1 MLLSSGLG
9 VIRCCL
15 TKTKDMWVNFRGI
28 PEPPGLNDITIQ
40 RVNSFE
46 LRRYRH
52 NVADLL
58 RLLEYLHMSPLQ
70 WHCTLYEHTEIL
82 VVYCFLYSHLVFC
95 LFQTMQFFYLQGKM
109 GLVGKISQ

>member
-58 RLLEYLHMSPLQ
+58 DSWNIYICHP
-70 WHCTLYEHTEIL
+70 
-82 VVYCFLYSHLVFC
+82 YSGIVHV
-95 LFQTMQFFYLQGKM
+95 
-109 GLVGKISQ
+109 